1 MELQEIEVTIDK
13 KGQVKVHV
21 RGVKGKQCL
30 DLTKD
35 LEKVLGAQ
43 VVAREMTAEALDAA
57 NGNQIDQTVP
67 NKH

>member
-1 MELQEIEVTIDK
+1 MDIQEVEVTIDK
-13 KGQVKVHV
+13 KGQAKVHV

-35 LEKVLGAQ
+35 LEKVLVAQ
-43 VVAREMTAEALDAA
+43 VVSREMTSEALEAA
-57 NGNQIDQTVP
+57 NGNQIEQTVP

>member
-13 KGQVKVHV
+13 KGQVKLHV
-21 RGVKGKQCL
+21 RGVKGQQCL

-43 VVAREMTAEALDAA
+43 VVAREMTSEALEDA
-57 NGNQIDQTVP
+57 NGNAIDQAVQA
-67 NKH
+67 KH

>member
-13 KGQVKVHV
+13 KGQVKLHV
-21 RGVKGKQCL
+21 RGVKGQQCL

-43 VVAREMTAEALDAA
+43 VVAREMTSEALEDA
-57 NGNQIDQTVP
+57 NGNAIDQTVQA
-67 NKH
+67 KH

>member
-1 MELQEIEVTIDK
+1 MEIQEIEVTIDK

-35 LEKVLGAQ
+35 LELALGAQ
-43 VVAREMTAEALDAA
+43 VIARKMTADAQEEA
-57 NGNQIDQTVP
+57 NGNQIDQTVQT
-67 NKH
+67 KH

>member
-1 MELQEIEVTIDK
+1 MDIQEIEVTIDK

-35 LEKVLGAQ
+35 LELALGAQ
-43 VVAREMTAEALDAA
+43 VITRALTSEAQDEA
-57 NGNQIDQTVP
+57 NPNPIDQTVQS
-67 NKH
+67 KH

>member
-1 MELQEIEVTIDK
+1 MDIQEVEVTIDK

-43 VVAREMTAEALDAA
+43 VVSREMTSEALDAA
-57 NGNQIDQTVP
+57 NANQIDQTVQ